1 MNVIHGE
8 SLSISTSD
16 STTLFELIHTDEQI
30 RELLSVDDL
39 PWENLHHWSSFL
51 PELDHFENDFSSI
64 FTTDYVKEPQ
74 NPLQHPDS
82 ELNLGNISRT
92 IPIDISVKPG
102 IIENIHIGASCTDE
116 EIQTYKALFQ
126 EFHDVFAW
134 SYEEMLG
141 IDPSIVVHEI

>member
-1 MNVIHGE
+1 MNVVHGE
-8 SLSISTSD
+8 SLSISTSA
-16 STTLFELIHTDEQI
+16 STKFSDPVHTDEQI

-39 PWENLHHWSSFL
+39 AWEDLHHRSSFL

-64 FTTDYVKEPQ
+64 FTTNYVKEPQ

-92 IPIDISVKPG
+92 VPIDISVKPG
-102 IIENIHIGASCTDE
+102 IIENIHIGASCTDN
-116 EIQTYKALFQ
+116 EIQTYKVLFQ

-134 SYEEMLG
+134 SYE
-141 IDPSIVVHEI
+141 